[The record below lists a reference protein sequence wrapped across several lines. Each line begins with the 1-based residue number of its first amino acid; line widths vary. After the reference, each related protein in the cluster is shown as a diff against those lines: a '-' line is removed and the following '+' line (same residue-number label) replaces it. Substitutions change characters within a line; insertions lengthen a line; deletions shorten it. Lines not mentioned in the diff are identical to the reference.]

1 MDLIERGSKDLSLRK
16 QCQIL
21 GLCRQNLYY
30 QARVKVE
37 DQILMNKIDE
47 IFTKHPAYGYR
58 NLWQNLLSEGFQVGR
73 DKVLRLMRVMGSKLY
88 FQVKEQ
94 R

>member
-1 MDLIERGSKDLSLRK
+1 
-16 QCQIL
+16 
-21 GLCRQNLYY
+21 
-30 QARVKVE
+30 
-37 DQILMNKIDE
+37 MNKIDE

-58 NLWQNLLSEGFQVGR
+58 NLWQNLLSEGVQVGR
-73 DKVLRLMRVMGSKLY
+73 DKVLRLMRVMGSKQY